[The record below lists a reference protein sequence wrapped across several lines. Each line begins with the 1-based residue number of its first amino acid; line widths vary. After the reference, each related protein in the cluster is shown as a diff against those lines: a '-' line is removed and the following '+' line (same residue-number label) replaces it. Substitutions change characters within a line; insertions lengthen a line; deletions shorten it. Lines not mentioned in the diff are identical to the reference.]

1 LQWRLPGCREANL
14 SRVASAIAVMLHGG
28 CLLPEALELV
38 EKMEA
43 GSPAAAEVAAWR
55 QRLADG
61 GGRLPYP
68 APVSRVFPP
77 LFLWLVASAGEEVAA
92 GFQRAAEIYRARANH
107 QMEMMLYAALPVAVV
122 LLGGLILIELK
133 GAFLPLVS
141 LISGLCN

>member
-1 LQWRLPGCREANL
+1 
-14 SRVASAIAVMLHGG
+14 M
-28 CLLPEALELV
+28 
-38 EKMEA
+38 
-43 GSPAAAEVAAWR
+43 
-55 QRLADG
+55 
-61 GGRLPYP
+61 
-68 APVSRVFPP
+68 
-77 LFLWLVASAGEEVAA
+77 AA